1 VDGRHAARRSAGGG
15 GRIPA
20 TRTPVA
26 RLATAAVAVAIAGAL
41 TAGAAL
47 SAGRYWALPAA
58 LGTLGV
64 ALLLLSLAAGWP
76 SLLPWAVVALAS
88 AYASGLAVRDDPGV
102 ADGGAP
108 LYGAGLLLV
117 AELGY
122 WSLDLRGS
130 GREERR
136 LLLRRAAALAAL
148 AFASVVLGAIVL
160 SLTAVEL
167 GGGVVLDAVG
177 VAAAAA
183 ALVLIVRLAQRELAE
198 RR

>member
-1 VDGRHAARRSAGGG
+1 MAV
-15 GRIPA
+15 
-20 TRTPVA
+20 
-26 RLATAAVAVAIAGAL
+26 LVAVGL

-47 SAGRYWALPAA
+47 AAGRYWALPAA
-58 LGTLGV
+58 RGALGV
-64 ALLLLSLAAGWP
+64 ALLVVSLAAGWT
-76 SLLPWAVVALAS
+76 SLLPWSVVALAS
-88 AYASGLAVRDDPGV
+88 AYASGLAVQDDPGV

-122 WSLDLRGS
+122 WSLDLRGP

-148 AFASVVLGAIVL
+148 AFASVVLGAVVL

-183 ALVLIVRLAQRELAE
+183 ALVLIVRLAQRELTE

>member
-1 VDGRHAARRSAGGG
+1 VG
-15 GRIPA
+15 
-20 TRTPVA
+20 
-26 RLATAAVAVAIAGAL
+26 L
-41 TAGAAL
+41 
-47 SAGRYWALPAA
+47 
-58 LGTLGV
+58 
-64 ALLLLSLAAGWP
+64 ALLLVSLLAGWP
-76 SLLPWAVVALAS
+76 SLLPWSVVALAS
-88 AYASGLAVRDDPGV
+88 AYASALAVRDDPGV

-122 WSLDLRGS
+122 WSLDLRGP

-148 AFASVVLGAIVL
+148 AFASVVLGALVL
-160 SLTAVEL
+160 SLTAVDL
-167 GGGVVLDAVG
+167 GGGVVWDVVG

-183 ALVLIVRLAQRELAE
+183 ALALIVRLTQRELAA